1 MREMLAYL
9 LSLSFLI
16 SASGYKGDSKNQDKQ
31 KLPLVLLAIAHLEEM
46 IEEVIL
52 THFLII

>member
-16 SASGYKGDSKNQDKQ
+16 SAGGYKGDSKNQDKQ
-31 KLPLVLLAIAHLEEM
+31 KLPLVLLAIVHSEETR
-46 IEEVIL
+46 EEVML
-52 THFLII
+52 TRFLII

>member
-16 SASGYKGDSKNQDKQ
+16 SAGGYKGDSKNQDKQ